1 MKQGKP
7 AASGY
12 DFIIAGGG
20 AAGLSLAYHL
30 MRSPLCDRSILIVD
44 KDAKDHN
51 DRTFCFWTDGPSLFD
66 EVVHRSWSQ
75 LQFVGDDFEKVI
87 PLGNFRYQMIRG

>member
-1 MKQGKP
+1 MKQVEK

-30 MRSPLCDRSILIVD
+30 MRSPLRDRSILIVD

-51 DRTFCFWTDGPSLFD
+51 DRTFCFWTDRPSLFD
-66 EVVHRSWSQ
+66 DLVYRSWSQ
-75 LQFVGDDFEKVI
+75 LRFV
-87 PLGNFRYQMIRG
+87 